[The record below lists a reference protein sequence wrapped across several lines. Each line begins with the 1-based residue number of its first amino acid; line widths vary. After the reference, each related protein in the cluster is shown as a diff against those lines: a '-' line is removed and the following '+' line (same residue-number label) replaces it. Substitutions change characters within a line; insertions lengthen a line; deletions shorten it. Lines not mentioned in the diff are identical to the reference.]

1 MQIEIRS
8 VCPED
13 DRMAISY
20 VYEASWRHAY
30 RGIVPQPYLDALPR
44 GHWSKFP
51 DLDGFHSL
59 VALDGEKIV
68 GTACCCASRWKEW
81 GNEGELVSLYLLPEY
96 MGKGIG
102 KGLLTAAEEN
112 LRAGG
117 YRSAFLWV
125 LEGNAS
131 ARKFYEHM
139 GFQPTEDFLLEDV
152 GGAQLRTLRYWKQ
165 IVPGSL

>member
-1 MQIEIRS
+1 
-8 VCPED
+8 
-13 DRMAISY
+13 
-20 VYEASWRHAY
+20 
-30 RGIVPQPYLDALPR
+30 
-44 GHWSKFP
+44 
-51 DLDGFHSL
+51 
-59 VALDGEKIV
+59 
-68 GTACCCASRWKEW
+68 
-81 GNEGELVSLYLLPEY
+81 

-102 KGLLTAAEEN
+102 KRLLTAAEEN